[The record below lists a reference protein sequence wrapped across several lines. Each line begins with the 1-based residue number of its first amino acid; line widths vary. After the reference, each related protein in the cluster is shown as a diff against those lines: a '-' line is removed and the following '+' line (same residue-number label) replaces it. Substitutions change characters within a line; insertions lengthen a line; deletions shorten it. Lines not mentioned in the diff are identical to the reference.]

1 MPLETLE
8 QGVNIRE
15 LTLKAPEKPKEYL
28 FDPYKDIS
36 EKKWEELLTN
46 LRSWR
51 TVAETFV
58 TQWNEWAW
66 RALELKILRPD
77 KIADL
82 NLDEEAEKQMIDLAD
97 KFRNQANASGPIDAP
112 DTTQLFNMTVARGL
126 FPESPKIKD
135 SMTESIWQRYYDYAP
150 KCGYGAMLEILSCL
164 KLSSP
169 KNASKLRITPKQLK
183 AMEANL
189 VVDIVTYTNL
199 PKYRILFPD
208 TNIQQILGPTKLLE
222 YKKLALR
229 DREIASGYY
238 YLAII
243 SADKVVVDDTGLHLE
258 FNHEKKTPMEDITP
272 PPASLK
278 F

>member
-1 MPLETLE
+1 MRGRPRLKMPHPFPRRLSFKSMPLETLE

-97 KFRNQANASGPIDAP
+97 KF
-112 DTTQLFNMTVARGL
+112 VARGL